1 MSDKNMNGGGRSGGR
16 PRSERSK
23 AAILAAVRKLLLKN
37 GYSKLTI
44 EAVAQR
50 AGVSKATIYRW
61 WRTKGELV
69 LEAAE
74 QEIAIGTVP
83 DTGNSYADMDAA
95 IGQLIDTFRRPLAAI
110 VIFAAITTGSSDPKM
125 ARIFRDRFVY
135 PWRVSALEALER
147 ARARGDIFAE
157 DLHFLLDVIVGT
169 VFQRTLVMKESMIDE
184 QKEKLLD
191 VILDRTLQNDR
202 ALLQGENTLDI
213 SK

>member
-1 MSDKNMNGGGRSGGR
+1 MNGGGRSGGR

-191 VILDRTLQNDR
+191 VILDRTHQNDR